1 MWWDR
6 MWGSV
11 AAADK
16 PAPVKANPANRAPVT
31 PSSKPR

>member
-16 PAPVKANPANRAPVT
+16 PAPVKANPAQPRA
-31 PSSKPR
+31 R